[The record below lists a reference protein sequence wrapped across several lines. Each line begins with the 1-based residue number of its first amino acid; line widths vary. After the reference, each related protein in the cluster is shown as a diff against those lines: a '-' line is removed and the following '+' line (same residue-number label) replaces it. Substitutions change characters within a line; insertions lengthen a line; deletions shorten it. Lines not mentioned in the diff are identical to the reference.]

1 MADARN
7 LSYMDNNFYSIPN
20 TIAHFTGGLIA
31 GLLAALVLSSI
42 YWLING
48 FKKDKMWGIF
58 YKANLFF

>member
-1 MADARN
+1 
-7 LSYMDNNFYSIPN
+7 MDNNFYSIPN

-58 YKANLFF
+58 YKANVFF